1 MKLQLMIIL
10 VISLAN
16 SQWSGDGSGGWND
29 DDDEGS
35 GGGDDD
41 DDGFSGDDDDESFS
55 GDDVPLG
62 DEDLDGQE
70 KFGGRGG
77 YSDSYEDD
85 NEEDAYI
92 EEEYEAILNS
102 YSEEMYDD
110 TTADSLEVFKEAVH
124 NRTNSEE
131 VPVYDYSDITDS
143 EGDKKKPSPKSN
155 MDASTQKV
163 AGKTDSEE
171 VSKESSRRKQ
181 HPTSHIN
188 DVTIRKLAGVNSGQS
203 SRINCLLLIIALTVH
218 WMFVR
223 FRIQSRRQGPRRVI
237 QIRRPA
243 HLH

>member
-1 MKLQLMIIL
+1 MKLQLMIVL

-16 SQWSGDGSGGWND
+16 SQWSGDGSGGWN

-55 GDDVPLG
+55 GEDVHLD

-110 TTADSLEVFKEAVH
+110 TAADSVELFKEAVH
-124 NRTNSEE
+124 NRTDSEE

-143 EGDKKKPSPKSN
+143 KEMSRGSPKSN
-155 MDASTQKV
+155 MDVTTGKV

-188 DVTIRKLAGVNSGQS
+188 DVTIRKLAGINSGQS
-203 SRINCLLLIIALTVH
+203 SKINCCLLILALTVH

-223 FRIQSRRQGPRRVI
+223 FRIQARRRPRRVI

>member
-41 DDGFSGDDDDESFS
+41 DDGFSGDDDDNGYS
-55 GDDVPLG
+55 GDDVPL
-62 DEDLDGQE
+62 DVDGQE
-70 KFGGRGG
+70 RSGERGG

-92 EEEYEAILNS
+92 EEEYEAVLNS

-110 TTADSLEVFKEAVH
+110 DNTGDSVEVFKEAVVH

-131 VPVYDYSDITDS
+131 VPVYDYSDISDS
-143 EGDKKKPSPKSN
+143 KEMLRENPKSIV
-155 MDASTQKV
+155 DVTTRKV
-163 AGKTDSEE
+163 AGVNSD
-171 VSKESSRRKQ
+171 SKEASKKHQ
-181 HPTSHIN
+181 TSHIN
-188 DVTIRKLAGVNSGQS
+188 DVTIRKLASSGQS
-203 SRINCLLLIIALTVH
+203 SRINCLLLILALTVH
-218 WMFVR
+218 WMLMR
-223 FRIQSRRQGPRRVI
+223 FWIQSRRRGPRRVI